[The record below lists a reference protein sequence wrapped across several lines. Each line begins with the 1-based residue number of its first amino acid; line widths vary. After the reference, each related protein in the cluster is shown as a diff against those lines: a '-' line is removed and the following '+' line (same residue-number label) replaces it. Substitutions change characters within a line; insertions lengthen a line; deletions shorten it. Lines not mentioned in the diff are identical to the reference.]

1 MVNPQAL
8 RTPALVLR
16 FMLQNVTIALYR
28 YPENRWRR
36 RGAETQMAGMMA
48 GMMAGLTGRI
58 GALLLGAG
66 LAGLNP
72 FPAAAAP
79 GPVPA
84 SAPAS
89 CRPQTHEGQAYA
101 VCTVDLRRAR
111 VKLFWRGPDGLP
123 YGSLSRLA
131 GQQGEKL
138 AFAMNAGMYDN
149 GLGPVGLYV
158 EDGREL
164 KAANTANGPGNFH
177 MKPNGVF
184 YVAGDRAGVLETG
197 RYLKARPRAEF
208 ATQSGPMLVINN
220 RIHPKIS
227 EDGPSQKIRNGVG
240 VRPDGHTAVFAISEA
255 PVSFGAFARLF
266 RDDLGCPNAL
276 FLDGSV
282 SSLYAPALGRQ
293 DLSRPLG
300 PLVGAVTK

>member
-1 MVNPQAL
+1 
-8 RTPALVLR
+8 
-16 FMLQNVTIALYR
+16 MLQNVTIALYR
-28 YPENRWRR
+28 YSENRSGR
-36 RGAETQMAGMMA
+36 RGTERHMAA
-48 GMMAGLTGRI
+48 GSTGRI
-58 GALLLGAG
+58 GASLLAAG
-66 LAGLNP
+66 LSWFAAG
-72 FPAAAAP
+72 PALATPGSAAS
-79 GPVPA
+79 PA
-84 SAPAS
+84 AS
-89 CRPQTHEGQAYA
+89 CRPQTHEGQAYT

-131 GQQGEKL
+131 GQQGGKL

-197 RYLKARPRAEF
+197 RYLKAHPKAEF

-240 VRPDGHTAVFAISEA
+240 VRPDGHMAVFAISEA

-282 SSLYAPALGRQ
+282 SSLYAPSLGRQ